1 MFTILFS
8 LMMEKSL
15 LGIIHRTTL
24 LRSLRFGYRGIP
36 KTLTSLE
43 KNDPDTS
50 EVGNDYSLLRSHF
63 SHPVF
68 QGMMPK
74 YDEMREDKYKAW
86 ISRYNNELMMRNYV
100 SFHKNL

>member
-1 MFTILFS
+1 
-8 LMMEKSL
+8 MEKSL

-24 LRSLRFGYRGIP
+24 LRSLRLGYRGIP

-43 KNDPDTS
+43 KDDPNTS
-50 EVGNDYSLLRSHF
+50 EVGNDYSLLKSHF

-68 QGMMPK
+68 REMIPK

-86 ISRYNNELMMRNYV
+86 MSRYNNELMMRNYY
-100 SFHKNL
+100 SFPKKM